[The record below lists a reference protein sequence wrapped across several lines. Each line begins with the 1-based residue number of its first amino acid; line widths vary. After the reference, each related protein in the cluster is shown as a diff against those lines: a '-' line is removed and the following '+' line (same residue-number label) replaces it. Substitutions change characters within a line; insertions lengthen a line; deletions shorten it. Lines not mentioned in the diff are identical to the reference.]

1 LLNTPPEAMSDS
13 TSSKNDQVIVLIR
26 VDDELCASLISDCD
40 FEGRQLICFKTDD
53 EMFSEWEEKK
63 FTPVAIISKSD
74 ILGRFGIN
82 LVESL
87 NEKKFPL
94 VPVLL
99 VAKHL
104 DKNLRK
110 IALSAGI
117 TDIFIRPVKIKN
129 IETRVNFLIDN
140 WADLQKK
147 LKKKE
152 TALYH
157 TPSGKRAFDL
167 FFSGLAILFLSP
179 VFLLVYILIK
189 LESAGPAFYYS
200 YRVGTGYR
208 VFKFYKFRSMYV
220 NADKRLK
227 DLKHLN
233 QYDIDAATEEK
244 TTSLNN
250 TGSLCNDCISYGK
263 CQFPLYAD
271 KVRWC
276 EKDFLDSRKT
286 HHNSTFFKIKDDP
299 RITKIGNAIRNLSID
314 ELPQLWNVFIGN
326 MSIVG
331 NRPLPLYEAE
341 KLTTDKYALRFAAP
355 AGITGLWQV
364 EKRGKG
370 DMSEEERIALDN
382 TYAQNHSL
390 LNDVKLIFKTIP
402 ALLQKENV

>member
-1 LLNTPPEAMSDS
+1 MSDI
-13 TSSKNDQVIVLIR
+13 TPTNNQVILLLR
-26 VDDELCASLISDCD
+26 ADDELYEQLTTQCD
-40 FEGRQLICFKTDD
+40 FHGRQLINFNSDD
-53 EMFSEWEEKK
+53 ELFDAWEEKK
-63 FTPVAIISKSD
+63 YNAVAIISKSD
-74 ILGRFGIN
+74 VLGKYGVNLIDVLKAKKKPRIPILLIG
-82 LVESL
+82 
-87 NEKKFPL
+87 
-94 VPVLL
+94 
-99 VAKHL
+99 KHL

-117 TDIFIRPVKIKN
+117 NDFFLRPVNIKN
-129 IETRVNFLIDN
+129 LETRTNFLIDH
-140 WADLQKK
+140 WDDLQQK
-147 LKKKE
+147 LNNQSAGNYK
-152 TALYH
+152 
-157 TPSGKRAFDL
+157 TPFGKRAFDV
-167 FFSGLAILFLSP
+167 FFSGLALLLLSP
-179 VFLLVYILIK
+179 IFLAVYLLIK
-189 LESAGPAFYYS
+189 LESRGPAFYYS
-200 YRVGTGYR
+200 YRVGTGYK

-233 QYDIDAATEEK
+233 QYDIDAATTDKKE
-244 TTSLNN
+244 NN
-250 TGSLCNDCISYGK
+250 TGILCNDCLAYGK

-271 KVRWC
+271 KVKWC
-276 EKDFLDSRKT
+276 EKQFVDSRKT
-286 HHNSTFFKIKDDP
+286 NSGSAFFKIKDDP
-299 RITKIGNAIRNLSID
+299 RITKVGNVIRNLSID

-370 DMSEEERIALDN
+370 DMSEEERLMLDN

-390 LNDVKLIFKTIP
+390 ANDLKLIFKTIP

>member
-1 LLNTPPEAMSDS
+1 MTDS
-13 TSSKNDQVIVLIR
+13 ISSQNNQVILLLR
-26 VDDELCASLISDCD
+26 FDTELHDSLVNTCD
-40 FEGRQLICFKTDD
+40 FEGRQVMNFQTDD
-53 EMFSEWEEKK
+53 EMFDEWQSKNLN
-63 FTPVAIISKSD
+63 VAAIISKSD
-74 ILGRFGIN
+74 ILGKYGIN
-82 LVESL
+82 LIESI
-87 NEKKFPL
+87 NKRGFPITPVAL
-94 VPVLL
+94 VG
-99 VAKHL
+99 KHL

-117 TDIFIRPVKIKN
+117 TDFFTRPVDVEN
-129 IETRVNFLIDN
+129 IGKRVNFLINN
-140 WADLQKK
+140 WNDLKKK
-147 LKKKE
+147 LKTQTITTYK
-152 TALYH
+152 TAF
-157 TPSGKRAFDL
+157 GKRAFDI
-167 FFSGLAILFLSP
+167 FFSGLALLCLSP
-179 VFLLVYILIK
+179 VFLFVYLWIK
-189 LESAGPAFYYS
+189 IESPGPAFYYS

-220 NADKRLK
+220 NADQRLK

-233 QYDIDAATEEK
+233 QYDIDAGNDKTE
-244 TTSLNN
+244 TITN
-250 TGSLCNDCISYGK
+250 TEILCNDCQSYGK

-276 EKDFLDSRKT
+276 EKQYIDSRKT
-286 HHNSTFFKIKDDP
+286 NVGSAFFKIKDDP
-299 RITKIGNAIRNLSID
+299 RITKIGNVIRNLSID

-370 DMSEEERIALDN
+370 DMSEEERLMLDN

-390 LNDVKLIFKTIP
+390 VNDLKLIFKTIP